1 MSMKQK
7 LLSLSAL
14 ASLMMIA
21 PMSQATVTGNIGATS
36 NYLWRGVTQTAD
48 STAVQG
54 GVDYSHESG
63 FYLGTWGSNVDFG
76 DNGTPDITSD
86 DTTYEMDIYGGFS
99 NSINDDFSYDVGYLY
114 YGYPD
119 AEGSIDFGELY
130 LNLTWK
136 WLEVG
141 AAKFVTAGDDVAAD
155 GLDDKDYAYYH
166 IAVSYPLADSIT
178 LGAYYAYSTGDVITS
193 WYGVDNY
200 SEYNI
205 SVTKDTSIG
214 AISFKL
220 ADTDLPDDDVKFVLG
235 YTYEFEF

>member
-7 LLSLSAL
+7 LLSLSVL

-48 STAVQG
+48 AAAVQG
-54 GVDYSHESG
+54 GIDYSHESG

-76 DNGTPDITSD
+76 NDTS
-86 DTTYEMDIYGGFS
+86 YEMDIYGGFS
-99 NSINDDFSYDVGYLY
+99 QSLNDDFSYDVGYLY

-119 AEGSIDFGELY
+119 ATDSIDFGELY
-130 LNLTWK
+130 LKLNWK

-141 AAKFVTAGDDVAAD
+141 VAKFVTAGDDVAAD
-155 GLDDKDYAYYH
+155 GLDDKDYTYYH
-166 IAVSYPLADSIT
+166 IAASYPLADSIT

-193 WYGVDNY
+193 WYGVDDY
-200 SEYNI
+200 SEYNV

-220 ADTDLPDDDVKFVLG
+220 ADTNLPDDDVKFVLG